1 MRFKIQVIEM
11 KRIGL
16 LLLLVI
22 LASGSVLAQNK
33 ALSLDGDRDYVEVVS
48 NKSLNISEHITMQAW
63 VKYKDLDGQIIS
75 KRPSYQLFLLG
86 RKIEAEVFK
95 NGESHKP
102 RNVEGGT
109 ILVTGRWYH
118 ISGTYDGENITTYV
132 DGKLDR
138 SIAHSGKIDIVSFPL
153 CFGIPSDTKDE
164 HDLFGEIDEIR
175 IWNLAKTEA
184 EIQASMNTSL
194 TGNEA
199 GLVGYW
205 NFDDGTA
212 KDLTVNGND
221 GEFMGDAKVVDSDL
235 VLSVSIPDPNLRAA
249 LEKALGK
256 NEGEC
261 HY

>member
-1 MRFKIQVIEM
+1 MVTGIMWK
-11 KRIGL
+11 L
-16 LLLLVI
+16 
-22 LASGSVLAQNK
+22 
-33 ALSLDGDRDYVEVVS
+33 
-48 NKSLNISEHITMQAW
+48 NKSLDISEHITMQAW

-75 KRPSYQLFLLG
+75 KRPSYQLFLYL
-86 RKIEAEVFK
+86 RKIEAEVFTD
-95 NGESHKP
+95 GQSP
-102 RNVEGGT
+102 SQRNVDGGT

-118 ISGTYDGENITTYV
+118 ISGTYDGENITIYV

-138 SIAHSGKIDIVSFPL
+138 SVPHSGKIDIVSFPL

-199 GLVGYW
+199 GLIGYW

-212 KDLTVNGND
+212 KDLSPNGND
-221 GEFMGDAKVVDSDL
+221 GELKGDAKVVDSGL
-235 VLSVSIPDPNLRAA
+235 ILGVYIPDPNLRAA
-249 LEKALGK
+249 LLSALSE
-256 NEGEC
+256 NEGDAITDADLATLTVL
-261 HY
+261 